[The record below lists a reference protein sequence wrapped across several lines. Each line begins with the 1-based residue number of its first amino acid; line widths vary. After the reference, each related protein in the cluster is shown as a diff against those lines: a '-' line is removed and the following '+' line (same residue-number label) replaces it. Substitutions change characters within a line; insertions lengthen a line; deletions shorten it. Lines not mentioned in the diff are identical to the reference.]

1 LLLFL
6 WEELAKL
13 VGVLLV
19 GNDQFWELLPLQR
32 GGFKRRAK
40 ESWDDPSEV
49 NDVTPEWVRRRSS
62 SSQVQQRE
70 ENKREGKGPVRRG
83 GSELLAAASLTKDM
97 DSVEGTDA
105 SYRQL

>member
-1 LLLFL
+1 
-6 WEELAKL
+6 LAKL

-49 NDVTPEWVRRRSS
+49 NDVTPERVRRSS

-70 ENKREGKGPVRRG
+70 ENRREGKGPVRRG